1 PSRRVPSCLRE
12 TACTGSPIAAIARS
26 RRTLGGTSG
35 ASEVIEAI
43 CRIAS
48 ACRKDSLVG
57 AITKTGYFDASDA
70 LELESISRYLKE
82 HPNLIDDWLTYS
94 GDKRSAPSWYFRRA
108 GDGRYEVGFFPK
120 EKPTF

>member
-1 PSRRVPSCLRE
+1 M
-12 TACTGSPIAAIARS
+12 
-26 RRTLGGTSG
+26 
-35 ASEVIEAI
+35 IEAI

-120 EKPTF
+120 EKPTFYADPSVACAIFILNELRGARSRRDSARGRKK